1 MLLEGRVRRTGLVV
15 RTTPDRY
22 EPLVEELEGHGIR
35 FREREELLD

>member
-15 RTTPDRY
+15 PTTPDLY
-22 EPLVEELEGHGIR
+22 EPLLEELERHGIR